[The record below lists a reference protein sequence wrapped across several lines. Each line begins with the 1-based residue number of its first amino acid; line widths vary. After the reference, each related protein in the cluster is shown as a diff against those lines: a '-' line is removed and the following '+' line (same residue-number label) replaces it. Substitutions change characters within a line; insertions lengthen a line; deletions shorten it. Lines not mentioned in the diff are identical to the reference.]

1 MINFIQLAN
10 RVNGLASITLEND
23 KVHSTITAVKGVIN
37 RLTID
42 TFPDSN
48 TMIGEDVI
56 DKIDTTVYRLI
67 TLANRINQIPQLT
80 LGVDELSNN
89 IKSIKYVATEMAI
102 SKWQGISEGVISS
115 ETLGMIV
122 SSVSKL
128 GTISNKLSVLNALP
142 FDWTSVLNNVN
153 RMKSIIEL
161 MNTFPSA
168 KGLDSM
174 PELVESF
181 KKLLITLQGLESKF
195 EPIGKSYGQQ
205 VINGFKNAD
214 VPSKIKKVIDDL
226 ITNLRNKDTEFNN
239 VGKGFGDSLK
249 SGFTNALQG
258 LDSNI
263 DSYVTSINNKIS
275 SIQTNLNSL
284 TAPSL
289 TVDVTE
295 NVKTRRVTR
304 ANGGIIPQYRA
315 NGGSIMKHIFKS
327 KGTDRVPAMLTA
339 GEYVQRKKAVDHFGI
354 DFMERINNLDLSGAL
369 ASITNRFGNSQPVS
383 NVMNRYYNTTK
394 NTRNNNNTINQNIS
408 MTGNPNFAN
417 LRANRFL
424 RGV

>member
-1 MINFIQLAN
+1 MLSGLDVAVLWVTKVANRLTGLSGINIETDKINSTIASTKGALRMFQASSWQDYNEGIVKADFIKALDLVLINFIQLAN

-168 KGLDSM
+168 KGLDSI

-181 KKLLITLQGLESKF
+181 KTYLLR
-195 EPIGKSYGQQ
+195 Y
-205 VINGFKNAD
+205 
-214 VPSKIKKVIDDL
+214 KV
-226 ITNLRNKDTEFNN
+226 
-239 VGKGFGDSLK
+239 
-249 SGFTNALQG
+249 
-258 LDSNI
+258 
-263 DSYVTSINNKIS
+263 
-275 SIQTNLNSL
+275 
-284 TAPSL
+284 
-289 TVDVTE
+289 
-295 NVKTRRVTR
+295 
-304 ANGGIIPQYRA
+304 
-315 NGGSIMKHIFKS
+315 
-327 KGTDRVPAMLTA
+327 
-339 GEYVQRKKAVDHFGI
+339 
-354 DFMERINNLDLSGAL
+354 
-369 ASITNRFGNSQPVS
+369 
-383 NVMNRYYNTTK
+383 
-394 NTRNNNNTINQNIS
+394 
-408 MTGNPNFAN
+408 
-417 LRANRFL
+417 
-424 RGV
+424 

>member
-1 MINFIQLAN
+1 
-10 RVNGLASITLEND
+10 
-23 KVHSTITAVKGVIN
+23 
-37 RLTID
+37 
-42 TFPDSN
+42 
-48 TMIGEDVI
+48 MIGEDVI

-168 KGLDSM
+168 KGLDSI

-181 KKLLITLQGLESKF
+181 KNLLITLQGLESKF

-226 ITNLRNKDTEFNN
+226 PE
-239 VGKGFGDSLK
+239 
-249 SGFTNALQG
+249 
-258 LDSNI
+258 
-263 DSYVTSINNKIS
+263 
-275 SIQTNLNSL
+275 
-284 TAPSL
+284 
-289 TVDVTE
+289 
-295 NVKTRRVTR
+295 
-304 ANGGIIPQYRA
+304 
-315 NGGSIMKHIFKS
+315 
-327 KGTDRVPAMLTA
+327 
-339 GEYVQRKKAVDHFGI
+339 
-354 DFMERINNLDLSGAL
+354 
-369 ASITNRFGNSQPVS
+369 
-383 NVMNRYYNTTK
+383 
-394 NTRNNNNTINQNIS
+394 
-408 MTGNPNFAN
+408 
-417 LRANRFL
+417 
-424 RGV
+424 